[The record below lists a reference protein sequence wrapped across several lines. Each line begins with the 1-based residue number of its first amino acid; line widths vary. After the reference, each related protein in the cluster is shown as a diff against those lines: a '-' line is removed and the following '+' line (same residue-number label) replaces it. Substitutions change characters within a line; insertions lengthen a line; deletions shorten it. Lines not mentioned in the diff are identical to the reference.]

1 VGYTRSSKTVQL
13 EDTIQKA
20 VRALENREFTTVGA
34 AASHFK
40 VSRHTLGRR
49 MAGGKSRAQ
58 ARELRQLLS
67 NAEEKTLVRWVT
79 RYTMAGSPLSPSLLI
94 ELAEL
99 IQRHRVRRVSGNEAA
114 AKTITSIGHEWLY
127 RFLNRHPM
135 MRGIYAR
142 QMENA
147 RFNGATYEVVKSW
160 FDAVASLILEHS
172 YDLRDIWN
180 MDESGFGIGD
190 SQNTRVIVPI
200 KFNHKNNA
208 VPGKQEWVTDIECIN
223 AVGEA
228 LSPLLIFKAKNLNSG
243 WLPAETPPDWH
254 FGVSENGWTSNDLG
268 LHWLMKVFE
277 PQTRREGEAI
287 GGCSSQ
293 TATEVVFEPISSP
306 IVWRTI
312 STY

>member
-1 VGYTRSSKTVQL
+1 
-13 EDTIQKA
+13 
-20 VRALENREFTTVGA
+20 
-34 AASHFK
+34 
-40 VSRHTLGRR
+40 

-58 ARELRQLLS
+58 ARELRQLLQTRKK
-67 NAEEKTLVRWVT
+67 KTLVRWVT

-114 AKTITSIGHEWLY
+114 AKTTTSIGHEWLY
-127 RFLNRHPM
+127 RFLNRHPT

-200 KFNHKNNA
+200 KFNHKNKV
-208 VPGKQEWVTDIECIN
+208 VPGKQE
-223 AVGEA
+223 
-228 LSPLLIFKAKNLNSG
+228 
-243 WLPAETPPDWH
+243 
-254 FGVSENGWTSNDLG
+254 
-268 LHWLMKVFE
+268 
-277 PQTRREGEAI
+277 
-287 GGCSSQ
+287 
-293 TATEVVFEPISSP
+293 
-306 IVWRTI
+306 
-312 STY
+312 